1 VILSKV
7 REYVKERGRVTL
19 ADIVLHF
26 DSDPESVRPML
37 DIWIKKGKISKEML
51 TSACGSSCNS
61 CDAATTE
68 IYIWNGQRTE

>member
-1 VILSKV
+1 MILSEV

-37 DIWIKKGKISKEML
+37 EIWIKKGKIRKEML
-51 TSACGSSCNS
+51 TSACGSSCNA
-61 CDAATTE
+61 CDTATTE
-68 IYIWNGQRTE
+68 IYTWNGPKAA